1 MVQRLYRSK
10 SLVALFHC
18 MPLGML
24 NYCCCLHFLDL
35 VFAEVLAAELVGA
48 FVAVLPA
55 MVPAVVFLVMVP
67 AVVFLVMVP
76 VAVSP
81 VVEVVVVAPGLEILG
96 LALVVVVARLV
107 DVALEVLGPW
117 LGSIR
122 RNSSGLIIFKLV
134 IRCRSRR
141 RKD

>member
-1 MVQRLYRSK
+1 M
-10 SLVALFHC
+10 ALFHC

-55 MVPAVVFLVMVP
+55 MVP